1 MTDKEREIIENCEIS
16 DILDIKG
23 KEDILDEIPVHEVLR
38 HYDTDDILDGISV
51 CDIALHYDL
60 DDILDEYRSD
70 SDIAEYLDN
79 KGYDFSRHID
89 DEENETEIDNYSE
102 TDLLVALCRRL
113 HPHRILMKEDIR
125 EIFND
130 YINDMINRSY

>member
-23 KEDILDEIPVHEVLR
+23 KEDILDEIPVHEVLQ

-51 CDIALHYDL
+51 YDIAMHYDL

-70 SDIAEYLDN
+70 SD
-79 KGYDFSRHID
+79 FSRHID
-89 DEENETEIDNYSE
+89 DEENEIDNYSE
-102 TDLLVALCRRL
+102 TDLLVTLCRRL
-113 HPHRILMKEDIR
+113 HPHGILTKEGMR
-125 EIFND
+125 EIVND
-130 YINDMINRSY
+130 YINDIINRSY

>member
-23 KEDILDEIPVHEVLR
+23 KEDILDEIPVHEVLQ

-51 CDIALHYDL
+51 CDIAMHYDL

-79 KGYDFSRHID
+79 KGYDFSSYID
-89 DEENETEIDNYSE
+89 DEENEIDNYSE
-102 TDLLVALCRRL
+102 TDLLVTLCRRL
-113 HPHRILMKEDIR
+113 HPYGILTKEDMR
-125 EIFND
+125 EIVND

>member
-23 KEDILDEIPVHEVLR
+23 KEDILDEIPVHEVLQ

-51 CDIALHYDL
+51 CDIAMHYDL

-79 KGYDFSRHID
+79 KGYDFSSYID
-89 DEENETEIDNYSE
+89 DEEDNYSE
-102 TDLLVALCRRL
+102 TDLLVTLCRRL

-125 EIFND
+125 EIVNN
-130 YINDMINRSY
+130 YINDMINCSY

>member
-23 KEDILDEIPVHEVLR
+23 KEDILDEIPVYEVLR

-51 CDIALHYDL
+51 YHIAMHYDL

-89 DEENETEIDNYSE
+89 DEEDNYSE
-102 TDLLVALCRRL
+102 TDLLVTLCRRL
-113 HPHRILMKEDIR
+113 HPHGILTKEGMR
-125 EIFND
+125 EIVNG
-130 YINDMINRSY
+130 YINDMINYSY

>member
-1 MTDKEREIIENCEIS
+1 MTDKEREIIEKCEIS

-23 KEDILDEIPVHEVLR
+23 KEDILD
-38 HYDTDDILDGISV
+38 GISV
-51 CDIALHYDL
+51 HDIALHYDL

-89 DEENETEIDNYSE
+89 DEEDNYSE
-102 TDLLVALCRRL
+102 TDLWVTLCRRL
-113 HPHRILMKEDIR
+113 HPHGILTKEDMR
-125 EIFND
+125 EIVND

>member
-1 MTDKEREIIENCEIS
+1 MTDKEREIIENCGIS

-79 KGYDFSRHID
+79 KGYDFSSYID
-89 DEENETEIDNYSE
+89 DEEIDNYSE
-102 TDLLVALCRRL
+102 TDLLVTLCRRL
-113 HPHRILMKEDIR
+113 HPHGILTKEGMR
-125 EIFND
+125 EIVNG
-130 YINDMINRSY
+130 YINDMINYSY

>member
-1 MTDKEREIIENCEIS
+1 MTDKEREIIEKCEIS

-51 CDIALHYDL
+51 YDIALHYDL

-89 DEENETEIDNYSE
+89 YEEDETE
-102 TDLLVALCRRL
+102 TDLLVTLCRKL
-113 HPHRILMKEDIR
+113 HPHGVLMKEDIR
-125 EIFND
+125 EIVND

>member
-23 KEDILDEIPVHEVLR
+23 KEDILDEIPVHEVLL

-51 CDIALHYDL
+51 YDIAMHYDL
-60 DDILDEYRSD
+60 DDIMDEYRSD
-70 SDIAEYLDN
+70 SDIAEYLVN

-89 DEENETEIDNYSE
+89 DEENEIDNYSE
-102 TDLLVALCRRL
+102 TDLLVTLCRRL
-113 HPHRILMKEDIR
+113 HPHSILTKEDMR
-125 EIFND
+125 EIVND

>member
-23 KEDILDEIPVHEVLR
+23 KEDILDKIPVHEVLQ

-51 CDIALHYDL
+51 YDIAMHYDL
-60 DDILDEYRSD
+60 DDILYEYRSD
-70 SDIAEYLDN
+70 SDI
-79 KGYDFSRHID
+79 D
-89 DEENETEIDNYSE
+89 DEENEIDNYSE
-102 TDLLVALCRRL
+102 TDLLVTLCRRL
-113 HPHRILMKEDIR
+113 HPHGILTKEDMR
-125 EIFND
+125 EIVND

>member
-1 MTDKEREIIENCEIS
+1 MTDKEREIIESCEIS

-23 KEDILDEIPVHEVLR
+23 KEDFLDEIPVHEMLR

-51 CDIALHYDL
+51 Y
-60 DDILDEYRSD
+60 
-70 SDIAEYLDN
+70 DIAEYLDN

-89 DEENETEIDNYSE
+89 DDENETEIDNYSE
-102 TDLLVALCRRL
+102 TDLLVTLCRRL
-113 HPHRILMKEDIR
+113 HPHGILMKEDIR
-125 EIFND
+125 EIVND

>member
-23 KEDILDEIPVHEVLR
+23 KEDILDEIPVHEVLQ

-51 CDIALHYDL
+51 CDIAMHYDL

-79 KGYDFSRHID
+79 KGYDFSSYID
-89 DEENETEIDNYSE
+89 DEENEIDNYSE
-102 TDLLVALCRRL
+102 TDLLVTLCRRL
-113 HPHRILMKEDIR
+113 HPYGILTKEDMR
-125 EIFND
+125 EIVND
-130 YINDMINRSY
+130 YINDMINCSY

>member
-1 MTDKEREIIENCEIS
+1 MTDKEREIIENCETS

-23 KEDILDEIPVHEVLR
+23 KENLLDEITVH
-38 HYDTDDILDGISV
+38 
-51 CDIALHYDL
+51 DIALHYDL

-70 SDIAEYLDN
+70 SYIAEYLDN

-89 DEENETEIDNYSE
+89 NEEYDIDNYSE
-102 TDLLVALCRRL
+102 TDLLVTLCRRL
-113 HPHRILMKEDIR
+113 HPHGILTKEYMR
-125 EIFND
+125 EIVND

>member
-1 MTDKEREIIENCEIS
+1 MFKYQFIIKILNKMTDKEREIIENCETS

-23 KEDILDEIPVHEVLR
+23 KEDILD
-38 HYDTDDILDGISV
+38 GISV
-51 CDIALHYDL
+51 HDIALHYDL

-89 DEENETEIDNYSE
+89 NEEYDIDKYSE
-102 TDLLVALCRRL
+102 TDLLVTLCRRL
-113 HPHRILMKEDIR
+113 HPHGVLMKEDIR
-125 EIFND
+125 EIVND

>member
-1 MTDKEREIIENCEIS
+1 MTDKEREIIEKCEIS

-23 KEDILDEIPVHEVLR
+23 KEDILD
-38 HYDTDDILDGISV
+38 GISV
-51 CDIALHYDL
+51 HDIALHYDL

-89 DEENETEIDNYSE
+89 DDENETEIDNYSE
-102 TDLLVALCRRL
+102 TDLLVTLCRRL
-113 HPHRILMKEDIR
+113 HPYGVLMKEDIR
-125 EIFND
+125 EIVND

>member
-23 KEDILDEIPVHEVLR
+23 KEDILDKIPVHEVLQ

-51 CDIALHYDL
+51 YDIALHYDL

-102 TDLLVALCRRL
+102 TDLLVTLCRRL
-113 HPHRILMKEDIR
+113 HPHGILTKEDMR
-125 EIFND
+125 EIVND

>member
-1 MTDKEREIIENCEIS
+1 MTDKEREIIEKCEIS

-23 KEDILDEIPVHEVLR
+23 KEDILD
-38 HYDTDDILDGISV
+38 GISV
-51 CDIALHYDL
+51 HDIALHYDL

-89 DEENETEIDNYSE
+89 DEENEIDNYSE
-102 TDLLVALCRRL
+102 TDLLVTLCRRL
-113 HPHRILMKEDIR
+113 HLHGILTKEGMR
-125 EIFND
+125 EIIND
-130 YINDMINRSY
+130 YINNMINRSY

>member
-1 MTDKEREIIENCEIS
+1 MTDKEREIIEKCEIS

-23 KEDILDEIPVHEVLR
+23 K
-38 HYDTDDILDGISV
+38 DDILDGISV

-79 KGYDFSRHID
+79 KGYDFSSYID
-89 DEENETEIDNYSE
+89 DEENEIDNYSE
-102 TDLLVALCRRL
+102 TDLLVTLCRRL
-113 HPHRILMKEDIR
+113 HPYGILTKEDMR
-125 EIFND
+125 EIVND
-130 YINDMINRSY
+130 YINDMINCCY

>member
-79 KGYDFSRHID
+79 KGYDFSSYID
-89 DEENETEIDNYSE
+89 DEENEIDNYSE
-102 TDLLVALCRRL
+102 TDLLVTLCRRL
-113 HPHRILMKEDIR
+113 HPYGILTKEDMR
-125 EIFND
+125 EIVND
-130 YINDMINRSY
+130 YINDMINCCY

>member
-1 MTDKEREIIENCEIS
+1 MTDKEREIIEKCEIS

-89 DEENETEIDNYSE
+89 NEEYDIDNYSE
-102 TDLLVALCRRL
+102 TDLLVTLCRRL
-113 HPHRILMKEDIR
+113 HPYGILTKEDMR
-125 EIFND
+125 EIVND
-130 YINDMINRSY
+130 YINDMINCSY

>member
-1 MTDKEREIIENCEIS
+1 MTDKEREIIENCETS

-23 KEDILDEIPVHEVLR
+23 KENILDKIPVHEVLR

-51 CDIALHYDL
+51 YDIALHYDL

-79 KGYDFSRHID
+79 KGYDFTMVSGVVI
-89 DEENETEIDNYSE
+89 
-102 TDLLVALCRRL
+102 
-113 HPHRILMKEDIR
+113 PMKATIS
-125 EIFND
+125 FPK
-130 YINDMINRSY
+130 

>member
-1 MTDKEREIIENCEIS
+1 MTDKKREIIENCEIS

-23 KEDILDEIPVHEVLR
+23 KKNLLDEIPVH
-38 HYDTDDILDGISV
+38 
-51 CDIALHYDL
+51 DIALHYDL

-89 DEENETEIDNYSE
+89 NEEYDIDKYSE
-102 TDLLVALCRRL
+102 TDLLVTLCRRL
-113 HPHRILMKEDIR
+113 HPHGVLMKEDIR
-125 EIFND
+125 EIVND

>member
-1 MTDKEREIIENCEIS
+1 M
-16 DILDIKG
+16 
-23 KEDILDEIPVHEVLR
+23 
-38 HYDTDDILDGISV
+38 
-51 CDIALHYDL
+51 HYDL

-89 DEENETEIDNYSE
+89 DEENEIDNYSE
-102 TDLLVALCRRL
+102 TDLLVTLCRRL
-113 HPHRILMKEDIR
+113 HPHGILTKEYMR
-125 EIFND
+125 EIVND

>member
-1 MTDKEREIIENCEIS
+1 MTDKEREIIENCEAS
-16 DILDIKG
+16 DILNIKG

-51 CDIALHYDL
+51 YDIARHYDL

-89 DEENETEIDNYSE
+89 DEEDNYSE
-102 TDLLVALCRRL
+102 TDLLVTLCRRL
-113 HPHRILMKEDIR
+113 HPHGVLMKEDIR
-125 EIFND
+125 EIVND

>member
-1 MTDKEREIIENCEIS
+1 MTDKEREIIEKCEIS

-23 KEDILDEIPVHEVLR
+23 KEDILDEIPVHEVLQ

-51 CDIALHYDL
+51 CDIAMHYDL

-79 KGYDFSRHID
+79 KGYDFSSYID
-89 DEENETEIDNYSE
+89 DEENEIDNYSE
-102 TDLLVALCRRL
+102 TDLLVTLCRRL
-113 HPHRILMKEDIR
+113 HPYGILTKEDMR
-125 EIFND
+125 EIVND
-130 YINDMINRSY
+130 YINDMINCSY

>member
-79 KGYDFSRHID
+79 KGYDFSSYID
-89 DEENETEIDNYSE
+89 DEENETDNYSE
-102 TDLLVALCRRL
+102 TDLLVTLCRRL
-113 HPHRILMKEDIR
+113 HPYGILTKEDMR
-125 EIFND
+125 EIVND
-130 YINDMINRSY
+130 YINDMINCSY

>member
-1 MTDKEREIIENCEIS
+1 MTDKEREIIEKCEIS

-23 KEDILDEIPVHEVLR
+23 KEDILD
-38 HYDTDDILDGISV
+38 GISV
-51 CDIALHYDL
+51 HDIALHYDL

-102 TDLLVALCRRL
+102 TDLLVTLCRRL

-125 EIFND
+125 EIVNN
-130 YINDMINRSY
+130 YINDMTNCSY

>member
-51 CDIALHYDL
+51 YDIALHYDL

-79 KGYDFSRHID
+79 KGYDFSSYID
-89 DEENETEIDNYSE
+89 DEENETDNYSE
-102 TDLLVALCRRL
+102 TDLLVTLCRRL
-113 HPHRILMKEDIR
+113 HPYGILTKEDMR
-125 EIFND
+125 EIVND
-130 YINDMINRSY
+130 YINDMINCSY

>member
-23 KEDILDEIPVHEVLR
+23 KEDILDEIPVREVLR

-51 CDIALHYDL
+51 YDIALHYDL
-60 DDILDEYRSD
+60 DDILGEYRSD

-89 DEENETEIDNYSE
+89 DEENETETDNYSE
-102 TDLLVALCRRL
+102 TDLLVTLCRRL
-113 HPHRILMKEDIR
+113 HPHGVLMKEDIR
-125 EIFND
+125 EIVND

>member
-23 KEDILDEIPVHEVLR
+23 KENLLAEIPV
-38 HYDTDDILDGISV
+38 Y
-51 CDIALHYDL
+51 DIAWHYDL
-60 DDILDEYRSD
+60 DDILDEYCSD

-79 KGYDFSRHID
+79 KGYDFSRHIVNGED
-89 DEENETEIDNYSE
+89 DIDKYSE
-102 TDLLVALCRRL
+102 TDLLVTLCRRL
-113 HPHRILMKEDIR
+113 HPHGVLMKEDIR
-125 EIFND
+125 EIVND